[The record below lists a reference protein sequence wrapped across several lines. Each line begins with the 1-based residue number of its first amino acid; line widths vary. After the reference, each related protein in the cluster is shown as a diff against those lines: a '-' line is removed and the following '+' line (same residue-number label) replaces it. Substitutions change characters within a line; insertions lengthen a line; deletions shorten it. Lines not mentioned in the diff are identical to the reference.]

1 MKYTLYIGITQGLS
15 SRIQDNLSFAVMVI
29 DRDFNVISKNSK
41 AEEKIKNSLKKPD
54 CSKCYTLT
62 HGREKPCYLYNEL
75 CPVKECLETKRFSR
89 AVHKHNYDGN
99 EVFEEITATPVFDKD
114 GEILYVIEE
123 LRDISKLLKLET
135 VINSLRSE
143 VKLLQGLLPI
153 CASCKKIKDDEGYWK
168 EVESYIS
175 DRSDAKF
182 SHSICPEC
190 LRELYPEIAQKMDEK
205 KSSGKIR

>member
-1 MKYTLYIGITQGLS
+1 MVFDGKKIGCEVYE
-15 SRIQDNLSFAVMVI
+15 NLSFAVIVI

-41 AEEKIKNSLKKPD
+41 AAKKIVESVKDPD

-62 HGREKPCYLYNEL
+62 HGREKPCYLYNES
-75 CPVKECLETKRFSR
+75 CPVKDCMDNKEFTR
-89 AVHKHNYDGN
+89 AVHKHIYNGE
-99 EVFEEITATPVFDKD
+99 EVFEEISATPVFDDK
-114 GEILYVIEE
+114 GEILFIIEE
-123 LRDISKLLKLET
+123 IRDISKLLKLET
-135 VINSLRSE
+135 VINSLRNE

-168 EVESYIS
+168 EIESYIA

-190 LRELYPEIAQKMDEK
+190 LRDLYPEVAKKMDEK
-205 KSSGKIR
+205 KASGKT